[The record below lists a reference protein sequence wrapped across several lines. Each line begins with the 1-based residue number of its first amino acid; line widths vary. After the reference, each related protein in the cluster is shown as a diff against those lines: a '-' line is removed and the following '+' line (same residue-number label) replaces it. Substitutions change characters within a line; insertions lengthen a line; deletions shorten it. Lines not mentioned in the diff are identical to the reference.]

1 MDYEQTL
8 MLILVNGGAARANAL
23 KAIRCARNGEITEA
37 DELMKLAE
45 ESLAKAHESQTELIQ
60 AEARGEKTEV
70 TLLTVHT
77 QDHLMN
83 AMTVKDLAV
92 EIIEE
97 IKLRQ
102 ELEEKLEK
110 NLKGG
115 N

>member
-1 MDYEQTL
+1 MDYEQIL

-23 KAIRCARNGEITEA
+23 KAIRSARNGNMTEA
-37 DELMKLAE
+37 DELMKYAE
-45 ESLAKAHESQTELIQ
+45 ESLSKAHESQTELIQ

-92 EIIEE
+92 ELIEE
-97 IKLRQ
+97 IRIRQ
-102 ELEEKLEK
+102 KLEEEILK
-110 NLKGG
+110 NKGG